1 MVSRLVLVYRI
12 SFNLIVIKAYY
23 SSNSSP
29 IHLFANKINMKKILA
44 LILGVFVINVVYSQ
58 APFFAYTNYVGAF
71 EPFPAQPW
79 TDNWTDFDPQ
89 NASYPNPTV
98 SITSNIS
105 SNTTWTSNN
114 VYLIDDQFIYVRDGA
129 TLTIEPG
136 TIIRGTGKG
145 TLIIERGS
153 KIHAQ
158 GTASK
163 PIIFTSAAPVGMR
176 DYGDWGG
183 VVICGAARHNLVAG
197 PNAIAEG
204 GIGDA
209 NAGVGVHGGNNDDDN
224 SGVLSYVRIEFP
236 GISLTAN
243 SNSEINGLSMYSVGR
258 QTKIDH
264 IQVSYSGD
272 DSFEWFGGSVD
283 AKYLVAFRGWDDDFD
298 TDNGYRGRVQ
308 FAVSVRDPE
317 VADQSGS
324 NGFESDNDSQGT
336 LNSPLT
342 APVFSNVTI
351 IGPNYTG
358 SSYTTA
364 SDYKRALHIRR
375 NSSISVYNS
384 IFTGY
389 PDAGLLLDSRRT
401 VANYCNQDLV
411 FKGNL
416 LAGNSNVVKLASN
429 SDTLCISNTAAL
441 KNAVN
446 TDNDTLVSTD
456 AVQLVDAFNNNLS
469 SRDLRPTSGSIA
481 SSGAVWDFI
490 NVFFSEEELIHS
502 NSIEI
507 YPNPASNFITIKV
520 EKAEKIQILD
530 LTGRQM
536 WMEDNLMNDV
546 KMVDISKLPVGVYI
560 VKVESL
566 GEVWT
571 NKIVKQ

>member
-1 MVSRLVLVYRI
+1 MGLYICLQI
-12 SFNLIVIKAYY
+12 E
-23 SSNSSP
+23 
-29 IHLFANKINMKKILA
+29 KIMKKILA
-44 LILGVFVINVVYSQ
+44 FVLGVVSINVVYSQ
-58 APFFAYTNYVGAF
+58 TPFFTYTNYIGAF
-71 EPFPAQPW
+71 EPAPAQPW
-79 TDNWTDFDPQ
+79 TDSWTNFDPQ
-89 NASYPNPTV
+89 NTNYPNPTV
-98 SITSNIS
+98 SITSNIT

-114 VYLIDDQFIYVRDGA
+114 VYLIDDQFIYVRNGA

-158 GTASK
+158 GTVNN
-163 PIIFTSAAPVGMR
+163 PIVFTSAAPAGMR

-183 VVICGAARHNLVAG
+183 VVICGAAQHNLAAG

-209 NAGVGVHGGNNDDDN
+209 NAGVGVHGGNNDEDN
-224 SGVLSYVRIEFP
+224 SGVFSYVRIEFP

-272 DSFEWFGGSVD
+272 DSFEWFGGTVD
-283 AKYLVAFRGWDDDFD
+283 AKYLVAYRGWDDDFD

-317 VADQSGS
+317 IADQSGS

-336 LNSPLT
+336 LNTPVT
-342 APVFSNVTI
+342 APIFSNVTI

-389 PDAGLLLDSRRT
+389 PDAGILLDSRRT
-401 VANYCNQDLV
+401 VANYCNQDLQ
-411 FKGNL
+411 FKGNI
-416 LAGNSNVVKLASN
+416 LAGNTGVVKLASN
-429 SDTLCISNTAAL
+429 SDTLCVMNISEL
-441 KNAVN
+441 KNAIDA
-446 TDNDTLVSTD
+446 DNDTLVNSND
-456 AVQLVDAFNNNLS
+456 VQLVDAFNNTLS
-469 SRDLRPTSGSIA
+469 NRDLRPTNGSIA
-481 SSGAVWDFI
+481 STGAIWDFVD
-490 NVFFSEEELIHS
+490 VFYGIEEGISANLI
-502 NSIEI
+502 EV
-507 YPNPASNFITIKV
+507 YPNPASDIITIKV
-520 EKAEKIQILD
+520 ENAGKIQVLD
-530 LTGRQM
+530 MTGRLVYNVGTTIGK
-536 WMEDNLMNDV
+536 ESVVDV
-546 KMVDISKLPVGVYI
+546 SKWSAGVYL
-560 VKVESL
+560 VRVEVL

-571 NKIVKQ
+571 RKIVKR

>member
-1 MVSRLVLVYRI
+1 MGLYICLQI
-12 SFNLIVIKAYY
+12 E
-23 SSNSSP
+23 
-29 IHLFANKINMKKILA
+29 KIMKKILA
-44 LILGVFVINVVYSQ
+44 FVLGVVSINVVYSQ
-58 APFFAYTNYVGAF
+58 APFFTYTNYIGAF
-71 EPFPAQPW
+71 EPAPAQPW
-79 TDNWTDFDPQ
+79 TDSWTNFDPQ
-89 NASYPNPTV
+89 NTNYPNPTV
-98 SITSNIS
+98 SITSNIT

-114 VYLIDDQFIYVRDGA
+114 VYLIDDQFIYVRNGA

-158 GTASK
+158 GTVNN
-163 PIIFTSAAPVGMR
+163 PIVFTSAAPAGMR

-183 VVICGAARHNLVAG
+183 VVICGAAQHNLAAG

-209 NAGVGVHGGNNDDDN
+209 NAGVGVHGGNNDEDN
-224 SGVLSYVRIEFP
+224 SGVFSYVRIEFP

-272 DSFEWFGGSVD
+272 DSFEWFGGTVD
-283 AKYLVAFRGWDDDFD
+283 AKYLVAYRGWDDDFD

-317 VADQSGS
+317 IADQSGS

-336 LNSPLT
+336 LNTPVT
-342 APVFSNVTI
+342 APIFSNVTI

-389 PDAGLLLDSRRT
+389 PDAGILLDSRRT
-401 VANYCNQDLV
+401 VANYCNQDLQ
-411 FKGNL
+411 FKGNI
-416 LAGNSNVVKLASN
+416 LAGNTGVVKLASN
-429 SDTLCISNTAAL
+429 SDTLCVMNISEL
-441 KNAVN
+441 KNAIDA
-446 TDNDTLVSTD
+446 DNDTLVNSND
-456 AVQLVDAFNNNLS
+456 VQLVDAFNNTLS
-469 SRDLRPTSGSIA
+469 NRDLRPTNGSIA
-481 SSGAVWDFI
+481 STGAIWDFVD
-490 NVFFSEEELIHS
+490 VFYGIEEGTSANLI
-502 NSIEI
+502 EV
-507 YPNPASNFITIKV
+507 YPNPASEIITIKV
-520 EKAEKIQILD
+520 ENAGKIQVLD
-530 LTGRQM
+530 MTGRLVYNVGTTIGK
-536 WMEDNLMNDV
+536 ESVVDV
-546 KMVDISKLPVGVYI
+546 SKWSAGVYL
-560 VKVESL
+560 VRVEVL

-571 NKIVKQ
+571 RKIVKR

>member
-1 MVSRLVLVYRI
+1 
-12 SFNLIVIKAYY
+12 
-23 SSNSSP
+23 
-29 IHLFANKINMKKILA
+29 MKKILA
-44 LILGVFVINVVYSQ
+44 FVLGVVSINVVYSQ
-58 APFFAYTNYVGAF
+58 APFFTYTNYIGAF
-71 EPFPAQPW
+71 EPAPAQPW
-79 TDNWTDFDPQ
+79 TDSWTNFDPQ
-89 NASYPNPTV
+89 NTNYPSPTV
-98 SITSNIS
+98 SVTSNIT

-114 VYLIDDQFIYVRDGA
+114 VYLIDDQFIYVRNGA

-158 GTASK
+158 GTLNN
-163 PIIFTSAAPVGMR
+163 PIVFTSAAPAGMR

-183 VVICGAARHNLVAG
+183 VVICGAAQHNIAAG

-209 NAGVGVHGGNNDDDN
+209 NAGVGVHGGNNDEDN

-272 DSFEWFGGSVD
+272 DSFEWFGGTVD
-283 AKYLVAFRGWDDDFD
+283 AKYLVAYRGWDDDFD

-317 VADQSGS
+317 IADQSGS

-336 LNSPLT
+336 LNTPVT
-342 APVFSNVTI
+342 APIFSNVTI

-389 PDAGLLLDSRRT
+389 PDAGILLDSRRT
-401 VANYCNQDLV
+401 VANYCNQDLQ
-411 FKGNL
+411 FKGNI
-416 LAGNSNVVKLASN
+416 LAGNTGVVKLASN
-429 SDTLCISNTAAL
+429 SDTLCVLSTSAL
-441 KNAVN
+441 KNAIDA
-446 TDNDTLVSTD
+446 DNDTLVNSND
-456 AVQLVDAFNNNLS
+456 VQLVDAFNNTLS
-469 SRDLRPTSGSIA
+469 NRDLRPTNGSIA
-481 SSGAVWDFI
+481 STGAIWDFVD
-490 NVFFSEEELIHS
+490 VFYGVEEENTS
-502 NSIEI
+502 KSISI
-507 YPNPASNFITIKV
+507 YPNPASNIITINV
-520 EKAEKIQILD
+520 ENADKIQVLD
-530 LTGRQM
+530 MTGRLVYN
-536 WMEDNLMNDV
+536 ERTDV
-546 KMVDISKLPVGVYI
+546 GNEWIVDVSKWSAGVYL
-560 VKVESL
+560 VRVEVL

-571 NKIVKQ
+571 SKIVKR

>member
-1 MVSRLVLVYRI
+1 
-12 SFNLIVIKAYY
+12 
-23 SSNSSP
+23 
-29 IHLFANKINMKKILA
+29 MKKILA
-44 LILGVFVINVVYSQ
+44 FVLGVVSINVVYSQ
-58 APFFAYTNYVGAF
+58 APFFTYTNYIGAF
-71 EPFPAQPW
+71 EPAPAQPW
-79 TDNWTDFDPQ
+79 TDSWTNFDPQ
-89 NASYPNPTV
+89 NTNYPSPTV
-98 SITSNIS
+98 SVTSNIT

-114 VYLIDDQFIYVRDGA
+114 VYLIDDQFIYVRNGA

-158 GTASK
+158 GTLNN
-163 PIIFTSAAPVGMR
+163 PIVFTSAAPAGMR

-183 VVICGAARHNLVAG
+183 VVICGSARHNLVAG

-209 NAGVGVHGGNNDDDN
+209 NAGVGVHGGNNDEDN
-224 SGVLSYVRIEFP
+224 SGVFSYVRIEFP

-272 DSFEWFGGSVD
+272 DSFEWFGGTVD
-283 AKYLVAFRGWDDDFD
+283 AKYLVAYRGWDDDFD

-317 VADQSGS
+317 IADQSGS

-336 LNSPLT
+336 LNTPVT
-342 APVFSNVTI
+342 APIFSNVTI

-401 VANYCNQDLV
+401 VANYCNQDLQ
-411 FKGNL
+411 FKGNI
-416 LAGNSNVVKLASN
+416 LAGNTGVVKLASN
-429 SDTLCISNTAAL
+429 SDTLCVLSTSAL
-441 KNAVN
+441 KNAIDA
-446 TDNDTLVSTD
+446 DNDTLVNSND
-456 AVQLVDAFNNNLS
+456 VQLVDAFNNNFS
-469 SRDLRPTSGSIA
+469 NRDLRPTNGSIA
-481 SSGAVWDFI
+481 STGAIWDFVD
-490 NVFFSEEELIHS
+490 VFYSIEEENTS
-502 NSIEI
+502 KSISI
-507 YPNPASNFITIKV
+507 YPNPASNIITINV
-520 EKAEKIQILD
+520 ENADKIQVLD
-530 LTGRQM
+530 MTGRLVYN
-536 WMEDNLMNDV
+536 ERTDV
-546 KMVDISKLPVGVYI
+546 GNEWIVDVSKWSAGVYL
-560 VKVESL
+560 VRVEVL

-571 NKIVKQ
+571 SKIVKR

>member
-1 MVSRLVLVYRI
+1 MGLYICLQI
-12 SFNLIVIKAYY
+12 E
-23 SSNSSP
+23 
-29 IHLFANKINMKKILA
+29 KIMKKILA
-44 LILGVFVINVVYSQ
+44 FVLGVVSINVVYSQ
-58 APFFAYTNYVGAF
+58 APFFTYTNYIGAF
-71 EPFPAQPW
+71 EPAPAQPW
-79 TDNWTDFDPQ
+79 TDSWTNFDPQ
-89 NASYPNPTV
+89 NTNYPNPTV
-98 SITSNIS
+98 SITSNIT

-114 VYLIDDQFIYVRDGA
+114 VYLIDDQFIYVRSGA

-158 GTASK
+158 GTVNN
-163 PIIFTSAAPVGMR
+163 PIVFTSAAPAGMR

-183 VVICGAARHNLVAG
+183 VVICGAAQHNLAAG

-209 NAGVGVHGGNNDDDN
+209 NAGVGVHGGNNDEDN
-224 SGVLSYVRIEFP
+224 SGVFSYVRIEFP

-272 DSFEWFGGSVD
+272 DSFEWFGGTVD
-283 AKYLVAFRGWDDDFD
+283 AKYLVAYRGWDDDFD

-317 VADQSGS
+317 IADQSGS

-336 LNSPLT
+336 LNTPVT
-342 APVFSNVTI
+342 APIFSNVTI

-389 PDAGLLLDSRRT
+389 PDAGILLDSRRT
-401 VANYCNQDLV
+401 VANYCNQDLQ
-411 FKGNL
+411 FKGNI
-416 LAGNSNVVKLASN
+416 LAGNTGVVKLASN
-429 SDTLCISNTAAL
+429 SDTLCVMNISEL
-441 KNAVN
+441 KSAIDA
-446 TDNDTLVSTD
+446 DNDTLVNSND
-456 AVQLVDAFNNNLS
+456 VQLVDAFNNTLS
-469 SRDLRPTSGSIA
+469 NRDLRPTNGSIA
-481 SSGAVWDFI
+481 STGAIWDFVD
-490 NVFFSEEELIHS
+490 VFYGIEEGISANLI
-502 NSIEI
+502 EV
-507 YPNPASNFITIKV
+507 YPNPASEIITIKV
-520 EKAEKIQILD
+520 ENAGKIQVLD
-530 LTGRQM
+530 MTGRLVYNVGTTIGK
-536 WMEDNLMNDV
+536 ESVVDV
-546 KMVDISKLPVGVYI
+546 SKWSAGVYL
-560 VKVESL
+560 VRVEVL

-571 NKIVKQ
+571 RKIVKR

>member
-1 MVSRLVLVYRI
+1 MGLYICLQI
-12 SFNLIVIKAYY
+12 E
-23 SSNSSP
+23 
-29 IHLFANKINMKKILA
+29 KIMKKILA
-44 LILGVFVINVVYSQ
+44 FVLGVVSINVVYSQ
-58 APFFAYTNYVGAF
+58 APFFTYTNYIGAF
-71 EPFPAQPW
+71 EPAPAQPW
-79 TDNWTDFDPQ
+79 TDSWTNFDPQ
-89 NASYPNPTV
+89 NTNYPNPTV
-98 SITSNIS
+98 SITSNIT

-114 VYLIDDQFIYVRDGA
+114 VYLIDDQFIYVRNGA

-158 GTASK
+158 GTVNN
-163 PIIFTSAAPVGMR
+163 PIVFTSAAPAGMR

-183 VVICGAARHNLVAG
+183 VVICGAAQHNLAAG

-209 NAGVGVHGGNNDDDN
+209 NAGVGVHGGNNDEDN
-224 SGVLSYVRIEFP
+224 SGVFSYVRIEFP

-272 DSFEWFGGSVD
+272 DSFEWFGGTVD
-283 AKYLVAFRGWDDDFD
+283 AKYLVAYRGWDDDFD

-317 VADQSGS
+317 IADQSGS

-336 LNSPLT
+336 LNTPVT
-342 APVFSNVTI
+342 APIFSNVTI

-389 PDAGLLLDSRRT
+389 PDAGILLDSRRT
-401 VANYCNQDLV
+401 VANYCNQDLQ
-411 FKGNL
+411 FKGNI
-416 LAGNSNVVKLASN
+416 LAGNTGVVKLASN
-429 SDTLCISNTAAL
+429 SDTLCVMNISEL
-441 KNAVN
+441 KNAIDA
-446 TDNDTLVSTD
+446 DNDTLVNSND
-456 AVQLVDAFNNNLS
+456 VQLVDAFNNTLS
-469 SRDLRPTSGSIA
+469 NRDLRPTNGSIA
-481 SSGAVWDFI
+481 STGAIWDFVD
-490 NVFFSEEELIHS
+490 VFYGIEEGISANLI
-502 NSIEI
+502 EV
-507 YPNPASNFITIKV
+507 YPNPASEIITIKV
-520 EKAEKIQILD
+520 ENAGKIQVLD
-530 LTGRQM
+530 MTGRLVYNVGTTIG
-536 WMEDNLMNDV
+536 EESVVDV
-546 KMVDISKLPVGVYI
+546 SKWSAGVYL
-560 VKVESL
+560 VRVEVL

-571 NKIVKQ
+571 RKIVKR

>member
-1 MVSRLVLVYRI
+1 MGLYICLQI
-12 SFNLIVIKAYY
+12 E
-23 SSNSSP
+23 
-29 IHLFANKINMKKILA
+29 KIMKKILA
-44 LILGVFVINVVYSQ
+44 FVLGVVSINVVYSQ
-58 APFFAYTNYVGAF
+58 APFFTYTNYIGAF
-71 EPFPAQPW
+71 EPAPAQPW
-79 TDNWTDFDPQ
+79 TDSWTNFDPQ
-89 NASYPNPTV
+89 NTNYPNPTV
-98 SITSNIS
+98 SITSNIT

-114 VYLIDDQFIYVRDGA
+114 VYLIDDQFIYVRNGA

-153 KIHAQ
+153 KIQAQ
-158 GTASK
+158 GTVNN
-163 PIIFTSAAPVGMR
+163 PIVFTSAAPAGMR

-183 VVICGAARHNLVAG
+183 VVICGSARHNLVAG

-209 NAGVGVHGGNNDDDN
+209 NAGVGVHGGNNDEDN
-224 SGVLSYVRIEFP
+224 SGTLSYVRIEFP

-258 QTKIDH
+258 QTQIDH

-272 DSFEWFGGSVD
+272 DSFEWFGGTVD

-317 VADQSGS
+317 IADQSGS

-336 LNSPLT
+336 LNTPIT
-342 APVFSNVTI
+342 APIFSNVTI

-401 VANYCNQDLV
+401 VANYCNQDLQ
-411 FKGNL
+411 FKGNI
-416 LAGNSNVVKLASN
+416 LAGNSGVVKLASN
-429 SDTLCISNTAAL
+429 SDTLCVLSTSAL
-441 KNAVN
+441 KSAI
-446 TDNDTLVSTD
+446 DAENDTLVNSND
-456 AVQLVDAFNNNLS
+456 VQLVDAFNNTLS
-469 SRDLRPTSGSIA
+469 NRDLRPTNGSIA
-481 SSGAVWDFI
+481 STGAIWDFVD
-490 NVFFSEEELIHS
+490 VFYGIEEEIS
-502 NSIEI
+502 ANVIEV
-507 YPNPASNFITIKV
+507 YPNPASEIITIKV
-520 EKAEKIQILD
+520 ENAGKIQVLD
-530 LTGRQM
+530 MTGRLVYNVGTTIGK
-536 WMEDNLMNDV
+536 ESVVDV
-546 KMVDISKLPVGVYI
+546 SKWSAGVYL
-560 VKVESL
+560 VRVEVL

-571 NKIVKQ
+571 RKIVKR